1 LCRPATR
8 RNRTTI
14 VVQSTNPPADTV
26 TRHTHLEPLLQRL
39 LQACFG
45 ELDGP
50 TLQMVR
56 EHLEWVELAGG
67 QTLMEQGEPGD
78 SLYISVSGRLRAYE
92 RLPDGTE
99 RLLREMSRG
108 QVIGEM
114 SLFTGEPRSATV
126 VALRESVLVRLSKTG
141 FDALIERHPGAS
153 TALARQLIGRLRQA
167 PSRARMERPVTLALL
182 PVSPGVDAQAFAAR
196 FASLLA
202 AHGRVRLLDAA
213 QAQAAMAGI
222 GVSGEA
228 GSDGDRDRRRLAMWL
243 DEVESSHEFVL
254 LLADDSPTPWTRL
267 CASHA
272 DELLLLAAAQDP
284 PAVHASEAALLEGR
298 PARAGAAQILVLLHG
313 KGAAPAGAATGWLG
327 RRPVAELLHVR
338 LDRDADF
345 ARLARLQ
352 SRTAVGL
359 VLAGGGA
366 RGFAHLG
373 VLRALQERGIVI
385 DAVGGT
391 SMGAVMSLLVA
402 SDEPLERVHD
412 VARRAFALNPTS
424 DLNPLPLI
432 SMIRGQQLR
441 RVVGKALVW
450 LLGREAAIE
459 DLWKPFFCVATNY
472 TQAREEQLTR
482 GPILPALLASIAIPG
497 ALPPV
502 VRDGDLLCDGGTFNN
517 FPVDVMRARRGVG
530 TVIGV
535 DLSQT
540 LARKLPFE
548 TMPSWWQLALDRLR
562 PRRRRRYRLPSLP
575 AYLMN
580 VTILYSASRRA
591 QARADAD
598 WVFNPPLFKVGM
610 LQWSR
615 LDDIARQ
622 GHAHAAEELARIERE
637 QPDLWQRLVRAR
649 PV

>member
-1 LCRPATR
+1 M
-8 RNRTTI
+8 
-14 VVQSTNPPADTV
+14 QSTNPPADTDL
-26 TRHTHLEPLLQRL
+26 RHVHLEPLLQRL
-39 LQACFG
+39 LQSCFG
-45 ELDGP
+45 ELDEP
-50 TLQMVR
+50 TLRVVR

-67 QTLMEQGEPGD
+67 QALMEQGEPGD

-92 RLPDGTE
+92 CLPDGTE

-126 VALRESVLVRLSKTG
+126 VALRESVLVRLGKAG
-141 FDALIERHPGAS
+141 FDALIARHPGAS
-153 TALARQLIGRLRQA
+153 AALARQLIGRMRQA
-167 PSRARMERPVTLALL
+167 PARARMERPVTMAIL
-182 PVSPGVDAQAFAAR
+182 PVSPGVDVRAFAAR
-196 FASLLA
+196 LEAFLGT
-202 AHGRVRLLDAA
+202 HGRVRRLDAA
-213 QAQAAMAGI
+213 AAAHALGPAVNDLAGE
-222 GVSGEA
+222 GHEA
-228 GSDGDRDRRRLAMWL
+228 RRRVAMWL
-243 DEVESSHEFVL
+243 DAVESENDFVL
-254 LLADDSPTPWTRL
+254 LLADDGPTAWTRL
-267 CASHA
+267 CTRHA
-272 DELLLLAAAQDP
+272 DELLLVAAADDP
-284 PAVHASEAALLEGR
+284 AAVHASESALLEGR
-298 PARAGAAQILVLLHG
+298 PERAGAAQVLVLLHG
-313 KGAAPAGAATGWLG
+313 ERPAPEGAATAWMR
-327 RRPVAELLHVR
+327 RRPVADLLHVR
-338 LDRDADF
+338 IDRDADF

-373 VLRALQERGIVI
+373 VLRALQERGIEV

-402 SDEPLERVHD
+402 SDEPLDRVQD
-412 VARRAFALNPTS
+412 VARRAFALNPTG

-432 SMIRGQQLR
+432 SLIRGQQLR

-472 TQAREEQLTR
+472 SQAREERLSN

-535 DLSQT
+535 DLSHN

-548 TMPSWWQLALDRLR
+548 SMPSWWQLALDRLR
-562 PRRRRRYRLPSLP
+562 PRRLRRYRLPSLP

-580 VTILYSASRRA
+580 VTILYSASRRE

-615 LDDIARQ
+615 FEEIARQ
-622 GHAHAAEELARIERE
+622 GHAHAVQELARIETE
-637 QPDLWQRLVRAR
+637 QPDLWRRLVRGGAA
-649 PV
+649 

>member
-1 LCRPATR
+1 M
-8 RNRTTI
+8 
-14 VVQSTNPPADTV
+14 QSTNPPADTDL
-26 TRHTHLEPLLQRL
+26 RHVQLEPLLQRL
-39 LQACFG
+39 LQSCFG
-45 ELDGP
+45 ELDEP
-50 TLQMVR
+50 TLRLVR

-67 QTLMEQGEPGD
+67 QALMEQGEPGD

-126 VALRESVLVRLSKTG
+126 VALRESVLVRLGKAG
-141 FDALIERHPGAS
+141 FDALIARHPGAS
-153 TALARQLIGRLRQA
+153 AALARQLIGRMRQA
-167 PSRARMERPVTLALL
+167 PARARMERPVTMAIL
-182 PVSPGVDAQAFAAR
+182 PVSPGVDLRAFAAR
-196 FASLLA
+196 FEAFLGT
-202 AHGRVRLLDAA
+202 HGRVRRLDAA
-213 QAQAAMAGI
+213 AAAQALGPAVNDLAGE
-222 GVSGEA
+222 GHES
-228 GSDGDRDRRRLAMWL
+228 RRRVAMWL
-243 DEVESSHEFVL
+243 DAVESENDFVL
-254 LLADDSPTPWTRL
+254 LLADDGPTAWTRL
-267 CASHA
+267 CTRHA
-272 DELLLLAAAQDP
+272 DELLLVAAADDP
-284 PAVHASEAALLEGR
+284 AAVHASESALLESR
-298 PARAGAAQILVLLHG
+298 PERAGAAQVLVLLHG
-313 KGAAPAGAATGWLG
+313 ERPAPVGAATAWLR
-327 RRPVAELLHVR
+327 RRPVADLLHVR
-338 LDRDADF
+338 IDRDADF

-373 VLRALQERGIVI
+373 VLRALQERGIEV

-402 SDEPLERVHD
+402 SDEPLDRVQD
-412 VARRAFALNPTS
+412 VARRAFALNPTG

-432 SMIRGQQLR
+432 SLIRGQQLR

-472 TQAREEQLTR
+472 SQAREERLSN

-535 DLSQT
+535 DLSHN

-548 TMPSWWQLALDRLR
+548 SMPSWWQLALDRLR
-562 PRRRRRYRLPSLP
+562 PRRLRRYRLPSLP

-580 VTILYSASRRA
+580 VTILYSASRRE

-615 LDDIARQ
+615 FEDIARQ
-622 GHAHAAEELARIERE
+622 GHAHAVQELARIETE
-637 QPDLWQRLVRAR
+637 QPDLWRRLVRGGAA
-649 PV
+649 

>member
-1 LCRPATR
+1 
-8 RNRTTI
+8 
-14 VVQSTNPPADTV
+14 VQSTNPPTDTGQ
-26 TRHTHLEPLLQRL
+26 RHTHLEPLLQRL
-39 LQACFG
+39 LQTCFG
-45 ELDGP
+45 ELDEP
-50 TLQMVR
+50 TLRLLR
-56 EHLEWVELAGG
+56 EQLEWVELAGG

-126 VALRESVLVRLSKTG
+126 VALRESVLVRLSKAG

-153 TALARQLIGRLRQA
+153 AALARQLIGRMRQA
-167 PSRARMERPVTLALL
+167 PARVRTERPVTMAIL
-182 PVSPGVDAQAFAAR
+182 PVSPAVDVRAFAAR
-196 FASLLA
+196 FEAFLG
-202 AHGRVRLLDAA
+202 AHGRVRKLDAA
-213 QAQAAMAGI
+213 AAAQALGPDLDTLA
-222 GVSGEA
+222 SEEHEA
-228 GSDGDRDRRRLAMWL
+228 RRRVAMWL
-243 DEVESSHEFVL
+243 DAMESGNDFVL
-254 LLADDSPTPWTRL
+254 LLADDGPTAWTRL
-267 CASHA
+267 CSRHA
-272 DELLLLAAAQDP
+272 DELLLVAAADDP
-284 PAVHASEAALLEGR
+284 AAVHPTEAALLEAR
-298 PARAGAAQILVLLHG
+298 PARAGAAQVLVLLHG
-313 KGAAPAGAATGWLG
+313 QRTAPSGAATAWLR

-345 ARLARLQ
+345 ERLARLQ

-402 SDEPLERVHD
+402 SDEPLERVQD
-412 VARRAFALNPTS
+412 VARRAFALNPTG

-432 SMIRGQQLR
+432 SVIRGQQLR

-472 TQAREEQLTR
+472 SQAREEHLSS
-482 GPILPALLASIAIPG
+482 GPVLPALLASIAIPG

-535 DLSQT
+535 DLSHN

-548 TMPSWWQLALDRLR
+548 SMPSWWQLALDRLR
-562 PRRRRRYRLPSLP
+562 PRRLRRYRLPSLP

-622 GHAHAAEELARIERE
+622 GHAHAIEELERIERE
-637 QPDLWQRLVRAR
+637 QPELWRRLVHTL
-649 PV
+649 PG